1 MTAFDAPAGEETAAS
16 PPDSE
21 RRLLELDEGECRQLL
36 GTVVIGRLAFTQGS
50 LPAVQPVH
58 FTLLG
63 STIVIPTRPGS
74 KAAAADANA
83 VVAFEVDDFDPDAKT
98 GWSVTAV
105 GPSRLLTRPDEIEA
119 LEALGLAPWASTPH
133 RCYIAVRT
141 SMWRGRR
148 LFPNN
153 PAAPLGPED

>member
-1 MTAFDAPAGEETAAS
+1 MTAQDT
-16 PPDSE
+16 E
-21 RRLLELDEGECRQLL
+21 RRLRELDEEECRQLL
-36 GTVVIGRLAFTQGS
+36 GSAVIGRLAFTEGS

-63 STIVIPTRPGS
+63 GHVVIPTRPGS
-74 KAAAADANA
+74 KVAAATANA
-83 VVAFEVDDFDPDAKT
+83 VVAFEVDAYDPQKRT

-141 SMWRGRR
+141 SILRGRR
-148 LFPNN
+148 LSSRG
-153 PAAPLGPED
+153 ADGLLDDAD